1 MTLNRPIIDPEAYN
15 ESEKAFRHAEQAGIV
30 LEPRHIVKAVI
41 RCNQMRWD
49 GVTCEWS
56 YIIEARAVDIETQV
70 RNRLIGH
77 IRREHRDLDAV
88 ATADRRW
95 VTLRDIGG

>member
-1 MTLNRPIIDPEAYN
+1 MTLNRQIIDPNAYV
-15 ESEKAFRHAEQAGIV
+15 ESEKAFRHAEQAGIQ
-30 LEPRHIVKAVI
+30 LNPRQHVKAVI

-49 GVTCEWS
+49 GLVCEWS
-56 YIIEARAVDIETQV
+56 YIVEARAVDIDEQI
-70 RNRLIGH
+70 RNRLVGH
-77 IRREHRDLDAV
+77 LRREHRELNAV